1 MDNETYNA
9 IHNDIFEAFEA
20 AFKMGQSVAKENF
33 SDIEK
38 ALCRGKR
45 TAIEGFIDWLSVCIK
60 TARKDQQNNVDIL
73 LILNTTLNAMEAMR
87 DEYKEKLLSAPML
100 ISRGMDV
107 KEDVAIV
114 DIARKSV
121 KTKKAAGK
129 KKK

>member
-60 TARKDQQNNVDIL
+60 TARKDMQNKVDIN
-73 LILNTTLNAMEAMR
+73 LIMNTTLNAMEAMR

-100 ISRGMDV
+100 ISRGIEMKDDPV
-107 KEDVAIV
+107 PVE
-114 DIARKSV
+114 IARKTA
-121 KTKKAAGK
+121 KAKKDGNRK
-129 KKK
+129 K

>member
-9 IHNDIFEAFEA
+9 IHNDIFEAFAA

-60 TARKDQQNNVDIL
+60 TARKDMQNKVDINL
-73 LILNTTLNAMEAMR
+73 VMNTTLNAMEAMR

-100 ISRGMDV
+100 ISRGIDV
-107 KEDVAIV
+107 KEDVAVV
-114 DIARKSV
+114 DIAMKSA
-121 KTKKAAGK
+121 KTNRAAGNK
-129 KKK
+129 RK